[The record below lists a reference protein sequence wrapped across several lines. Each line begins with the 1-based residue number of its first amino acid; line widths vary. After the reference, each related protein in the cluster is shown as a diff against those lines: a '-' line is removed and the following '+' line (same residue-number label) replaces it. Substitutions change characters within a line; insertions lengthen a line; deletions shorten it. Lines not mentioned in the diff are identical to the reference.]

1 MMKKYGFD
9 GIRLQKRKQLLEMD
23 YNPYP
28 YNFGDFTSVE
38 EIRRY
43 GDSNTLTEE
52 ADSKEFTAVGRLWS
66 KRKMGKSVFIDLKD
80 QTAKIQGLVSRESI
94 DPEYWKLISTLD
106 LGDII
111 AITGSLFMTKTGEM
125 TMRLSK
131 LEILSKTVVPIPMG
145 KETDDKVFNRV
156 ADPEAK
162 YRERYIDW
170 MLDPEDRNRIFLR
183 AKIISAVREVM
194 ESWGF
199 IEVTTPTIEF
209 VYGGAEARPFET
221 SIWALGNSPAYMRI
235 SPELYLKRFIVAG
248 FDKVYTICQNF
259 RNEGIDNTHNPEFT
273 MIEWY
278 ETFTDYEDQMRNFE
292 NLVSGVCQKVHGT
305 TKITYQ
311 DREIEFKPPWRRITV
326 LEALK
331 EIAGIDADA
340 MNLEELVAVMK
351 KHEMK
356 IEKNLSWGVAV
367 MKLFEELCEDKLV
380 QPTFIMNHPWEISPL
395 TKIKRGDERFVERF
409 EPYVCGMELGN
420 AYSEMTDPVL
430 QLERLQAQREPQE
443 GQDYSDHP
451 VDADFVKAIG
461 CGMPPT
467 GGVGVGI
474 DRLVMLLTDSQNIR
488 DIIPF
493 PMYKPKK

>member
-1 MMKKYGFD
+1 MKKYGFD
-9 GIRLQKRKQLLEMD
+9 GIRLQKRKQLMD
-23 YNPYP
+23 MGVDPYP
-28 YNFGDFTSVE
+28 YNYD
-38 EIRRY
+38 
-43 GDSNTLTEE
+43 
-52 ADSKEFTAVGRLWS
+52 EFTTIDTIRAHGESIELNEEGDDKVFTTVGRLWS
-66 KRKMGKSVFIDLKD
+66 KRKMGKSVFIDLRDK
-80 QTAKIQGLVSRESI
+80 TGKIQGLIAREGI
-94 DPEYWKLISTLD
+94 DAQYWSMLSALD
-106 LGDII
+106 LGDIV
-111 AITGSLFMTKTGEM
+111 GVHGKLFMTKTGEM
-125 TMRLSK
+125 TLRISK
-131 LEILSKTVVPIPMG
+131 IDVLSKTVVPIPMG

-170 MLDPEDRNRIFLR
+170 MLNDEDRNRVFKR
-183 AKIISAVREVM
+183 AKIVSAVRDFM
-194 ESWGF
+194 ESRDF

-221 SIWALGNSPAYMRI
+221 SIWALGNSPAFLRI

-248 FDKVYTICQNF
+248 FDRVYTICQNF
-259 RNEGIDNTHNPEFT
+259 RNEGIDYTHNPEFT

-278 ETFTDYEDQMRNFE
+278 ETYSDYEDQMRNFE
-292 NLVSGVCQKVHGT
+292 NLVSSVCQKVNGT
-305 TKITYQ
+305 MKVSYQ
-311 DREIEFKPPWRRITV
+311 GQDIDFTPPWNRMTV

-331 EIAGIDADA
+331 NIAGIDADK
-340 MNLEELVAVMK
+340 MSLEDLIEEMK

-356 IEKNLSWGVAV
+356 VEKGLTWGVAV
-367 MKLFEELCEDKLV
+367 MVLFEALCEEALI
-380 QPTFIMNHPWEISPL
+380 QPTFIINHPVDISPL
-395 TKIKRGDERFVERF
+395 TKKKRGDDRFVERF

-430 QLERLQAQREPQE
+430 QLERLETQREPKE

-451 VDADFVKAIG
+451 VDVDFVRAIG

-467 GGVGVGI
+467 GGVGIGI
-474 DRLVMLLTDSQNIR
+474 DRLVMLLTDSPNIR